1 MSLIDGSYDSKWRGS
16 LAAGGS
22 VTVRLE
28 LTAAAPVTRYDL
40 FTANDPLRRDPV
52 SWRFGVYRGDTDSFT
67 VLTRVSEMEP
77 PAARGASY
85 SGGYGFSAITP
96 PSPPATP
103 TPNPPPPPLPPF
115 APGYEF
121 TWYQFVFDGVRGP
134 ARDAFQLSEVVLYGA
149 DDVRIHVLEA
159 TNPGGSRSNPNQGP
173 SKLVDGIIS
182 KVNGANNK
190 WMDES
195 ALQADG
201 ALRSVLRLR
210 LAKGSVVAR
219 YKLVS
224 ANDNPARDPSSWAF
238 GLVSDP

>member
-1 MSLIDGSYDSKWRGS
+1 
-16 LAAGGS
+16 
-22 VTVRLE
+22 
-28 LTAAAPVTRYDL
+28 
-40 FTANDPLRRDPV
+40 
-52 SWRFGVYRGDTDSFT
+52 
-67 VLTRVSEMEP
+67 MEP

-115 APGYEF
+115 APGYAF

-182 KVNGANNK
+182 KVDGANNK

-210 LAKGSVVAR
+210 LAAGSVVAR

-238 GLVSDP
+238 GLVSDPYP